1 MSVSWLSSNGDD
13 SPSHVST
20 IAAVAPNNVSVG
32 FVLGTVDSK
41 TFLTKILDASS
52 AASKVLDS
60 LSFLTSVGSDISL
73 TIDSES
79 PSTLVGENPFSVVS
93 RSNGV
98 SS

>member
-1 MSVSWLSSNGDD
+1 MSSIV
-13 SPSHVST
+13 
-20 IAAVAPNNVSVG
+20 AVAPDNVSVG
-32 FVLGTVDSK
+32 DISSTVDSK
-41 TFLTKILDASS
+41 TFLTKVLDASS

-60 LSFLTSVGSDISL
+60 LSFLTSVGSDVSL